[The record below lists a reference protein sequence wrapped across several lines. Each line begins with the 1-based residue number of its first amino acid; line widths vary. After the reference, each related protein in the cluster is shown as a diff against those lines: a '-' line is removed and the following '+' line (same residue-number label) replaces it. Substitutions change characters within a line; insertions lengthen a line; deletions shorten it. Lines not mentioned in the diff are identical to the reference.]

1 MRDFAVF
8 PRRTP
13 EETKDPLNPD
23 ELHSGRLIVGTGY
36 RGQYFVVEEI
46 GQLMRLIAG
55 PFSTYQ
61 FAAEAVILLRER
73 ALRNVS

>member
-1 MRDFAVF
+1 MREFALL
-8 PRRTP
+8 RRAP
-13 EETKDPLNPD
+13 EETKDQINPD
-23 ELHSGRLIVGTGY
+23 EQHPGRLIVGIGY
-36 RGQYFVVEEI
+36 RGQYFVAEEI
-46 GQLMRLIAG
+46 GQLVRVIAG